1 MRRAV
6 IAAVLTASV
15 LGVSAGPGVG
25 AEGDGEPVTLTVVS
39 WGGAYQEA
47 MTNAWFDPYVEANPH
62 VTLVQDEPTD
72 YAKLQAMV
80 EAGNVTWD
88 VVDIENDFGLERT
101 EHLLEPIDCTK
112 VPCGELQP
120 ERYQTT
126 GYRVPV
132 ILWGLVMAYRTDAWD
147 GRAPQGWEDFFDLE
161 EFPGKRTVRR
171 SGPGSG
177 ILEGALLADGVDP
190 AQLYPIDVERALDKL
205 ATIEDEIIWW
215 EVGQQCAQLLAD
227 NEAVMGVC
235 YNGRVFDIQQE
246 GHPVEIQWNGALI
259 QADYLVVPKGSP
271 NVEAAMDFVA
281 YMTSAEHNGRIAD
294 YISYAPANENAAGNV
309 NPDMERHLPST
320 YADVTV
326 ARDDTWLDENFDAV
340 AERFLEWLQR

>member
-1 MRRAV
+1 MRRSV
-6 IAAVLTASV
+6 IVASLATMV
-15 LGVSAGPGVG
+15 LGASACPGAG
-25 AEGDGEPVTLTVVS
+25 SNGDPVTLTVVS

-47 MTNAWFDPYVEANPH
+47 MTKAWFDPYVEANPH

-88 VVDIENDFGLERT
+88 MVDIENDFGLERSK
-101 EHLLEPIDCTK
+101 HLLEPIDCTK
-112 VPCGELQP
+112 VPCDELQP

-132 ILWGLVMAYRTDAWD
+132 ILWGLVLAYRTDAWK
-147 GRAPQGWEDFFDLE
+147 GKVPQGWEDLFDLE
-161 EFPGKRTVRR
+161 EFPGKRTIRR

-177 ILEGALLADGVDP
+177 ILEGALIADGADP
-190 AQLYPIDVERALDKL
+190 AALYPLDVERALAKL
-205 ATIEDEIIWW
+205 ETIEDEIIWW

-246 GHPVEIQWNGALI
+246 GHPVDIQWNGALI

-271 NVEAAMDFVA
+271 NVDAAMDLIA
-281 YMTSAEHNGRIAD
+281 YITSAEHNGRIAD
-294 YISYAPANENAAGNV
+294 YISYAPANTNAADKV
-309 NPDMERHLPST
+309 NPDMQPYLPST
-320 YADVTV
+320 YGDVTI
-326 ARDDTWLDENFDAV
+326 ARDDTWLDENFAAV

>member
-1 MRRAV
+1 MRRVLVV
-6 IAAVLTASV
+6 ITLFAFVVGAC
-15 LGVSAGPGVG
+15 AGPADNG
-25 AEGDGEPVTLTVVS
+25 GDQEQVTLTVVS

-47 MTNAWFDPYVEANPH
+47 MTQAWFDPYVEANPH
-62 VTLVQDEPTD
+62 VILVQDEPTD
-72 YAKLQAMV
+72 YAKIQAMV
-80 EAGNVTWD
+80 ESGNVTWD

-101 EHLLEPIDCTK
+101 EHLLEAIDCQK
-112 VPCGELQP
+112 VPCDELQP
-120 ERYQTT
+120 DRYQTS

-147 GRAPQGWEDFFDLE
+147 GGAPQGWEDFFNVE

-190 AQLYPIDVERALDKL
+190 AQLYPLDVERALAKL
-205 ATIEDEIIWW
+205 ETIEDEIIWW

-235 YNGRVFDIQQE
+235 YNGRVYDIQQE

-271 NVEAAMDFVA
+271 NAEAAMDFIA
-281 YMTSAEHNGRIAD
+281 YATSAEHNGRIAD
-294 YISYAPANENAAGNV
+294 YISYAPANVNAAGDV
-309 NPDMERHLPST
+309 NPDMEPHLPST